1 MLCSH
6 ERACSINGADAQ
18 TPHGLTNSVQTLQ
31 CLRPLSHSPG
41 SPFLS
46 KPANAMRWV
55 APLGSALLQELVVAW
70 ATHPN
75 MSGFGCC
82 LKEVPVRLC
91 RPRVCGFSL
100 FLSSSPVK
108 WDCGE
113 ETSLCKLLVHSCC
126 WGLYLS
132 THPSACHHTAAAISV
147 YLVPLLSSLVHF
159 FPVLCLAA
167 AFYSF
172 FLSPLLS
179 PYLCTCF
186 CSPAHSVATRLVP
199 GVFQCS
205 QSGKEQATL
214 GGNTDRH
221 PCDLS
226 MATLLLRK
234 QPSVSSFH

>member
-1 MLCSH
+1 M
-6 ERACSINGADAQ
+6 
-18 TPHGLTNSVQTLQ
+18 
-31 CLRPLSHSPG
+31 
-41 SPFLS
+41 
-46 KPANAMRWV
+46 
-55 APLGSALLQELVVAW
+55 AW

-75 MSGFGCC
+75 TSGFGCC

-108 WDCGE
+108 WDRGE
-113 ETSLCKLLVHSCC
+113 ETSLCELLVHSCC

-132 THPSACHHTAAAISV
+132 AHPSACHHTSAAISV

-172 FLSPLLS
+172 FFSPPCCLLI
-179 PYLCTCF
+179 
-186 CSPAHSVATRLVP
+186 SVLVFALLHIQLPPGWWQEQLP
-199 GVFQCS
+199 GVSQGS

-214 GGNTDRH
+214 GGNTDLH
-221 PCDLS
+221 PCDS
-226 MATLLLRK
+226 NMANLLLRK